1 MGTSVRRSRNDPWS
15 SWRHK
20 LYIHSVHKHNKG
32 IAAQEK
38 KKGDGKSVDLTKC
51 CCHCMVFNSW
61 LAISRRQVGTC
72 VIPAFVIV
80 VLYVQTGELG
90 KTDAQCAA
98 CIVDVL
104 SIQSLGND
112 RYVHFYNSIFA

>member
-1 MGTSVRRSRNDPWS
+1 MIPGVAGDINLIFTLCINTIKALD
-15 SWRHK
+15 
-20 LYIHSVHKHNKG
+20 
-32 IAAQEK
+32 K
-38 KKGDGKSVDLTKC
+38 KKRVMKKSGRHLTKC

-104 SIQSLGND
+104 SIQSLCND
-112 RYVHFYNSIFA
+112 SYMHFYNSIFA